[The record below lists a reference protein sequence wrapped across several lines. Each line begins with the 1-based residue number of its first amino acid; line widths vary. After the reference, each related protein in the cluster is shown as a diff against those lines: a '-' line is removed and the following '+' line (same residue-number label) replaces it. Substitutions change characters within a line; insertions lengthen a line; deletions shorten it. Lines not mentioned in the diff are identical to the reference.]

1 MATTKNITMKQFNGT
16 DYDTLYPKTVYNQVS
31 GVAPAGYGL
40 GAKDGKLITDGNDA
54 LVGGWFY
61 WGNIDTNL
69 PSTYGH
75 MRVDPRIST
84 SNGQTLMQTA
94 YSDNYQG
101 CVAQRKM
108 VDGAFKPWE
117 WVNPPMKLG
126 VEYRTTERY
135 LGKPV
140 YVKLVDC
147 GALPN
152 SASKSISISDDTTVR
167 CFDIVTGTN
176 SSGMV
181 LPTACFGGLNLDREV
196 AITSNG
202 SSILIVTNFDGSS
215 YTNTYVLV
223 KYYKTT
229 D

>member
-1 MATTKNITMKQFNGT
+1 MATTKNIIMKQFNGT
-16 DYDTLYPKTVYNQVS
+16 DYDILYPKTVYNQVS

-40 GAKDGKLITDGNDA
+40 GESTPTLISNCNIVGN
-54 LVGGWFY
+54 GWY
-61 WGNIDTNL
+61 
-69 PSTYGH
+69 
-75 MRVDPRIST
+75 RVDASTANIPDVGLTSGVLRIDEATGS
-84 SNGQTLMQTA
+84 LV
-94 YSDNYQG
+94 YQSLYFYVSG
-101 CVAQRKM
+101 KIHKM
-108 VDGAFKPWE
+108 ERVHSSGTWYPWE

-126 VEYRTTERY
+126 VEYRTTERH
-135 LGKPV
+135 LGNPV

-152 SASKSISISDDTTVR
+152 SASKSISISNDTAVK
-167 CFDIVTGTN
+167 CFDVVTGTN

-181 LPTACFGGLNLDREV
+181 LPTACFGGTNLDREV

-215 YTNTYVLV
+215 YTKTYVLV

>member
-40 GAKDGKLITDGNDA
+40 GESTPTLISNCNIVGN
-54 LVGGWFY
+54 GWY
-61 WGNIDTNL
+61 
-69 PSTYGH
+69 
-75 MRVDPRIST
+75 RVDASTANIPDVGLTSGVLRIDEATGS
-84 SNGQTLMQTA
+84 LV
-94 YSDNYQG
+94 YQSLYFYVSG
-101 CVAQRKM
+101 KVHKM
-108 VDGAFKPWE
+108 ERVHVSGTWYPWE
-117 WVNPPMKLG
+117 YVNPPMQLG

-135 LGKPV
+135 QGKPV

-152 SASKSISISDDTTVR
+152 SASKSISISDDTAVK
-167 CFDIVTGTN
+167 CFDVVTGTN

-181 LPTACFGGLNLDREV
+181 LPTACFGGTNLDREV

>member
-31 GVAPAGYGL
+31 GVAPDGYGL
-40 GAKDGKLITDGNDA
+40 GKAVTTYISDA
-54 LVGGWFY
+54 NTATEAGWYY
-61 WGNIDTNL
+61 WGKGAVNTPSNYGAILVIPRSSNITTQLAFLDEGGVAA
-69 PSTYGH
+69 S
-75 MRVDPRIST
+75 RI
-84 SNGQTLMQTA
+84 
-94 YSDNYQG
+94 
-101 CVAQRKM
+101 CVRKQM
-108 VDGAFKPWE
+108 DGVWGEWE
-117 WVNPPMKLG
+117 WVNPPMVLG
-126 VEYRTTERY
+126 VEYRTIERY
-135 LGKPV
+135 QGKPV

-167 CFDIVTGTN
+167 CFDIVTGIN

-181 LPTACFGGLNLDREV
+181 IPTACFGGLNLNREV
-196 AITSNG
+196 AITANSN
-202 SSILIVTNFDGSS
+202 SIYIVTNFDGSS
-215 YTNTYVLV
+215 YTKTYVLV

>member
-40 GAKDGKLITDGNDA
+40 GESTPTLISNCNIVGN
-54 LVGGWFY
+54 GWY
-61 WGNIDTNL
+61 
-69 PSTYGH
+69 
-75 MRVDPRIST
+75 RVDASTANIPDVGLTSGVLRIDEATGS
-84 SNGQTLMQTA
+84 LV
-94 YSDNYQG
+94 YQSLYFYASG
-101 CVAQRKM
+101 KVHKM
-108 VDGAFKPWE
+108 ERVHSSGTWYPWE

-135 LGKPV
+135 QGKPV

-152 SASKSISISDDTTVR
+152 SASKSISISDDATVR

-181 LPTACFGGLNLDREV
+181 LPTACFGGLSLDREV
-196 AITSNG
+196 AITANSN
-202 SSILIVTNFDGSS
+202 SIYIVTNFDGSS